1 MEGTLCVPPEPRTII
16 GRAIWKPRYV
26 VVGGPIR
33 EPQLQQPGIA
43 GRLQPSRSSTPKGQF
58 APIPDTIFLSV
69 YKSKEDYEPI
79 QQHAIGTITDC
90 QVQMV
95 AHRKQGPVLPTL
107 IINIV
112 PDPATDKLRKRRSS
126 RTAGLTATKDSGPT
140 TLWFRN
146 ADEQFTLQDWA
157 RFIQQLIQP
166 NVPDTGPLSPLT
178 PASPTF
184 INPFATIPRSR
195 DASEGHRPNSR
206 PALYSTGSHQTH
218 SSRERPLT
226 FSESTSLR
234 SKRSDLSSQTSSL
247 YPSHMTFQNYTAMHP
262 TDLPSP
268 ATTIGEY
275 QGEFIEGWT
284 SAQGRSSTLSSPI
297 RARDSIGSQIPP
309 VHPTVDSSS
318 PPGPRETILDRAFQL
333 RCIPG
338 SETETPGEEKLSS
351 LARFDALMREAD
363 EKRKLQEAEEA
374 KNRAARSPMASSQA
388 ELKSAWD
395 IDDES
400 DTDGENNLDEV
411 DDDSDDPVGEMEP
424 DLEDRFRRSPK
435 TQSALEYVARRPSTT
450 ETSYQ
455 QPQRASSQRSPLSYQ
470 HDTQESSTA
479 YTVPYQTRPQTGY
492 STARRPSLAQRMHSQ
507 PQLTHVMPP
516 PTSPPP
522 VPYLQPTSAMLTG
535 RTASGKPADEI
546 LQGSEAFASAGP
558 GNRRSGEKRLSI
570 SSTKR
575 LSFSEFTK
583 RLSSTSSLL
592 LVQTNTSGG
601 SSRGSNSDFD
611 VATQQKQQSSE
622 HYHHLNPRAAP
633 PPPLSPLTQQHQQH
647 QYQPG
652 PHSPQF
658 APGDRD
664 RMMDGGSGVGG
675 VGGDKRCGWRGSVG
689 VFGSAEGGFL

>member
-26 VVGGPIR
+26 VVGGPMR
-33 EPQLQQPGIA
+33 DPQLQPPQHGIA
-43 GRLQPSRSSTPKGQF
+43 ARSRSSTPKGQL
-58 APIPDTIFLSV
+58 APLPDTIFLSI

-79 QQHAIGTITDC
+79 QQHAINTITDC
-90 QVQMV
+90 QVQML

-107 IINIV
+107 ILNIV

-126 RTAGLTATKDSGPT
+126 RTAGLTSTKDSGPT

-146 ADEQFTLQDWA
+146 ADEQHTLQDWA

-166 NVPDTGPLSPLT
+166 NIPETGPLSPLT

-184 INPFATIPRSR
+184 INPFATVPRSR
-195 DASEGHRPNSR
+195 EASEVHRPNSR

-234 SKRSDLSSQTSSL
+234 SKRSDLSSQTSSM
-247 YPSHMTFQNYTAMHP
+247 YPSHITFQNYTAMHP
-262 TDLPSP
+262 ADLPSP

-284 SAQGRSSTLSSPI
+284 SAQGRSSTLSSPV
-297 RARDSIGSQIPP
+297 RARDSIGSQVPP
-309 VHPTVDSSS
+309 LQPTIESTS

-338 SETETPGEEKLSS
+338 SETEVPGEEKLSS

-363 EKRKLQEAEEA
+363 EKRKLREAEEA
-374 KNRAARSPMASSQA
+374 KTRVPMTSSHT

-395 IDDES
+395 VDDDS
-400 DTDGENNLDEV
+400 DTDGDNDFDDV

-424 DLEDRFRRSPK
+424 DLEDRFRASPK
-435 TQSALEYVARRPSTT
+435 AQRALDYGARRPSTT
-450 ETSYQ
+450 ETGCQ
-455 QPQRASSQRSPLSYQ
+455 QPQRMSSQRSPLSYQ
-470 HDTQESSTA
+470 HDTPEPFPPYNTS
-479 YTVPYQTRPQTGY
+479 YQTRPQTGY
-492 STARRPSLAQRMHSQ
+492 STSRRPSLAQRMHSQ
-507 PQLTHVMPP
+507 PQLTHGIPP
-516 PTSPPP
+516 PSSPPP

-535 RTASGKPADEI
+535 RTASGKPADEL
-546 LQGSEAFASAGP
+546 LQ
-558 GNRRSGEKRLSI
+558 EKRLSI
-570 SSTKR
+570 SSAKR
-575 LSFSEFTK
+575 LSFTDFTK

-592 LVQTNTSGG
+592 LVQTNASGG

-611 VATQQKQQSSE
+611 AAQQKQQQHSE
-622 HYHHLNPRAAP
+622 HYHHLNPRAPP
-633 PPPLSPLTQQHQQH
+633 PPPLSPLTPQHPQQF
-647 QYQPG
+647 YAG

-658 APGDRD
+658 SIGERD
-664 RMMDGGSGVGG
+664 RTMMADGA
-675 VGGDKRCGWRGSVG
+675 GGDKRCGWRGSVG